1 LPKPHPLPLMILAA
15 GRGERMRPLTDTTPK
30 PMLKVR
36 GKPLIQ
42 WHLESAAAA
51 GITEV
56 VINTAHLGEQ
66 IESFLGDGDFLGLQ
80 IRYSREPLGALETA
94 GGIATARPW
103 QNALGTTIS
112 DHFLVVNS
120 DIWTDW
126 PFEKAMA
133 IRDQLQASSSD
144 CCHLVLVTNPPQ
156 HPQGDFSLGDPIPN
170 WPGTHRT
177 QPKNL
182 DHSLT
187 FSGIGVYDRAMFEP
201 LAPGQHAPLAPM
213 LHQAIMAQRCVASLH
228 QGYWSDVG
236 TPERLEALNQS

>member
-1 LPKPHPLPLMILAA
+1 MILAA
-15 GRGERMRPLTDTTPK
+15 GRGERMRPLTNTTPK
-30 PMLKVR
+30 PMLKVL

-42 WHLESAAAA
+42 WHLESAATA

-66 IESFLGDGDFLGLQ
+66 IESFLGNGECLGLR
-80 IRYSREPLGALETA
+80 IRYSRERLGALETA

-103 QNALGTTIS
+103 QDALGVTIS
-112 DHFLVVNS
+112 DHFLVVNA

-133 IRDQLQASSSD
+133 IRDQLQASPSD
-144 CCHLVLVTNPPQ
+144 CCHLVLVANPPQ

-170 WPGTHRT
+170 WPNTHRT
-177 QPKNL
+177 LPKNL

-187 FSGIGVYDRAMFEP
+187 FSGI
-201 LAPGQHAPLAPM
+201 
-213 LHQAIMAQRCVASLH
+213 
-228 QGYWSDVG
+228 
-236 TPERLEALNQS
+236 